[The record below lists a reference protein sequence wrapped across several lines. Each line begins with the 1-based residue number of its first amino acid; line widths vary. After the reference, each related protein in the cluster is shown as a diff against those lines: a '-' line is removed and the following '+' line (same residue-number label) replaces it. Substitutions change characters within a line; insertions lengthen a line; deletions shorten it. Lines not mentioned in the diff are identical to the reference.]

1 MTLEERV
8 KILEDNFKAFTK
20 LRVID
25 KFYTDADI
33 NGTRQSVSNITPYT
47 ETKKAYYGEKEK
59 TFYNVPNGNVSVF
72 FSNYNGSYSVVRI
85 DDILVITFDILTE
98 ETDITISILVKEEI
112 QNGKVW
118 CSTESK
124 RKSSN

>member
-20 LRVID
+20 LRVMD

-85 DDILVITFDILTE
+85 DDRLVITFDILTE

-112 QNGKVW
+112 QNGKV
-118 CSTESK
+118 
-124 RKSSN
+124 